1 MSGSGTN
8 SGIDY
13 QQRVSAWFLIALLQG
28 FDITEFVVDLP
39 DSLKVR
45 EVAFE
50 TNTPIDDLQINFHNG
65 NKAYL
70 QIKRSLALSDQNQSD
85 FYKTIEQFVS
95 EYSEK
100 PNSQDIYIITTSSDT
115 SPKIKKDLRK
125 IFESMRLNDQGFS
138 QNPLNKSEINTVE
151 TYTNV
156 VKSLFH
162 AHEITYSNEEL
173 VKFSKKIYILIFDIG
188 TAMPDEKVALTLL
201 RNSSIVNPRLIW
213 ATLIQKCLYY
223 ATQRLSVDKN
233 GIQNELR
240 DYLLSEKDNK
250 RSMEISQNNFFKVQ
264 MGGGIPV
271 RQEIL
276 FIESF
281 IDDNFMLVE
290 LDKFNPD
297 CTKRAKFHSH
307 NKCTIKSGMTWTVI
321 QRFASISG
329 VERYIEKINEQ
340 MGDKEILIISGPP
353 PEEESICYE
362 LHSDKCEKII
372 EQNKNIFSCLHCGK
386 AVSEA
391 ISELVEIDD
400 VEHEHTIGLV
410 HAECLQPLDRI
421 LGYVRSSLFEEFSF
435 LKKFDMERWAKL
447 IQHGQGMFNSLKENT
462 SLTNREMAIGWEFP
476 MEYNPSYKYCIQHE
490 LSDGSAKYV
499 TARGKVERMSKKKA
513 FATAEFLNESIVRAR
528 ENNDP
533 FCYTTKTG
541 IFGRYSS
548 ITSEDDEC
556 IECLNAK
563 AVPYDD
569 LIGTIYNQNVDYYAP
584 VCLLVNEETEE
595 LFAINNHVV
604 MITDPFDLDR
614 FIRNWEKAKL
624 SPKPYE
630 IAIIPHDHDFDIRV
644 RGLFDLGKEVIVNP
658 LVSLNGEFLKGL
670 VIRDLKTMLPEEAH
684 QLL

>member
-8 SGIDY
+8 SGIDF

-28 FDITEFVVDLP
+28 FDLAEYVDLP
-39 DSLKVR
+39 SSLKVN

-50 TNTPIDDLQINFHNG
+50 TNTPIDDLQVNFHNS

-115 SPKIKKDLRK
+115 SSKIKKDLRK
-125 IFESMRLNDQGFS
+125 IFESMRLNNQGFS
-138 QNPLNKSEINTVE
+138 QNPLNNSEMNTVE

-162 AHEITYSNEEL
+162 THKIKYSDEEL

-188 TAMPDEKVALTLL
+188 TAMPHETAALTLL
-201 RNSSIVNPRLIW
+201 RKNSIVNPRLIW
-213 ATLIQKCLYY
+213 ATLIEKCLHY

-240 DYLLSEKDNK
+240 DYLLSEKDA
-250 RSMEISQNNFFKVQ
+250 RHSTEISHSNFFKVQ

-281 IDDNFMLVE
+281 LDENFMLVE
-290 LDKFNPD
+290 LDKFNSD

-321 QRFASISG
+321 QRFASMSG
-329 VERYIEKINEQ
+329 VERYIEKIKEQ

-353 PEEESICYE
+353 PAEESICYQ

-400 VEHEHTIGLV
+400 VEHEHAIGLV

-462 SLTNREMAIGWEFP
+462 SLTNREMAIGWDFP
-476 MEYNPSYKYCIQHE
+476 TEYDSSYRYCIQHE
-490 LSDGSAKYV
+490 LADGSTKYV
-499 TARGKVERMSKKKA
+499 TSRGKVERMPKKKA
-513 FATAEFLNESIVRAR
+513 LATAEFMQESIIRAR

-541 IFGRYSS
+541 VFGQYSL
-548 ITSEDDEC
+548 ITTDGNEC
-556 IECLNAK
+556 IECLNAE
-563 AVPYDD
+563 AVLYDD
-569 LIGTIYNQNVDYYAP
+569 LTGKIYNRNVDYYAP
-584 VCLLVNEETEE
+584 VCLLINDETEE
-595 LFAINNHVV
+595 PFAINNHVV
-604 MITDPFDLDR
+604 MITDPFDLDK
-614 FIRNWEKAKL
+614 FIRNWEKAQL

-630 IAIIPHDHDFDIRV
+630 IVIIAHDHDFDVRV
-644 RGLFDLGKEVIVNP
+644 RGLFELGKEVIVNP
-658 LVSLNGEFLKGL
+658 LVNLKGEFLQGF
-670 VIRDLKTMLPEEAH
+670 VIRDLKKMLPKEAH
-684 QLL
+684 HLL